1 VTPERF
7 KEAIETVGLTP
18 LSAHLFFGVNDR
30 LVRRWLSGEYDI
42 PRAVELL
49 LELMLSLGMTAEEV
63 GQIAGNDNDE

>member
-1 VTPERF
+1 LTPERF

-42 PRAVELL
+42 PRAVEVLI
-49 LELMLSLGMTAEEV
+49 ELMIALGVTAEQVE
-63 GQIAGNDNDE
+63 QITGNDNDE